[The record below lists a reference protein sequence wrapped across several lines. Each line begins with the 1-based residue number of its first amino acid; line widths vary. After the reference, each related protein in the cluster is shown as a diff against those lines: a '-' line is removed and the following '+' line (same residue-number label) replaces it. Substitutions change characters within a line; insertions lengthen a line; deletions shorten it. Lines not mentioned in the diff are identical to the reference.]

1 MLSRKAF
8 HITPS
13 PTLSIDAQAK
23 RMKSEGK
30 DIIGFGA
37 GEPDFDTPAH
47 IKEAAIKAIKENF
60 TRYTPASGI
69 PELKEAISE
78 KIYKESS
85 LTYKPEQI
93 VVSNGAK
100 HSLNNVLA
108 ALLNDGDE
116 VIIPSPY
123 WVSYPELVKLN
134 GGTPV
139 IVDTKQEY
147 NYKLKG
153 PELEKNLSPRTKALI
168 LNSPSNPTGQVYT
181 RNELEVIAS
190 LAVRYNFY
198 IISDEVYEKLVYDGK
213 EHITIASLG
222 EDIQNLTIIV
232 NGVSKTYAMTG
243 WRIGYTASEP
253 ELAAAMAG
261 IQSHTTSNPNS
272 IAQKAACA
280 ALSGPQECV
289 EEMRKEFE
297 KRKNYMVD
305 LIKEIPLINCIDP
318 KGAFYLFLN
327 IAETFNKKFR
337 GIPVESGNKFASLL
351 LEHYL
356 VALVPG
362 EAFGAPD
369 YVRVSYATSMENIS
383 SGLER
388 INSFLREL
396 I

>member
-1 MLSRKAF
+1 
-8 HITPS
+8 
-13 PTLSIDAQAK
+13 
-23 RMKSEGK
+23 MKSEGK

-47 IKEAAIKAIKENF
+47 IKDAAIKAINNNF

-69 PELKEAISE
+69 PELKEAIVE
-78 KIYKESS
+78 KYIKESG
-85 LTYKPEQI
+85 LTYTPGQI

-181 RNELEVIAS
+181 RNELEVIAY

-198 IISDEVYEKLVYDGK
+198 IISDEVYEKLIYDGK

-222 EDIQNLTIIV
+222 EDIQDLTIIV

-253 ELAAAMAG
+253 ELAAVMAG

-272 IAQKAACA
+272 IAQKAAYA

-289 EEMRKEFE
+289 EEMRKAFE

-327 IAETFNKKFR
+327 IGETFNKKFR
-337 GIPVESGNKFASLL
+337 GIPVENSNKFASLL
-351 LEHYL
+351 LENYL

-362 EAFGAPD
+362 EAFGASD

-383 SGLER
+383 NGLER
-388 INSFLREL
+388 INSFLQEL
-396 I
+396 IE

>member
-1 MLSRKAF
+1 MLSRKAYY
-8 HITPS
+8 ITPS

-47 IKEAAIKAIKENF
+47 IKEAAIKAINDNF

-69 PELKEAISE
+69 PELKEAISK
-78 KIYKESS
+78 KIFRDSG
-85 LTYKPEQI
+85 LTYIPEQI

-168 LNSPSNPTGQVYT
+168 LNSPCNPTGQVYT

-190 LAVRYNFY
+190 LAVRYDFY
-198 IISDEVYEKLVYDGK
+198 IISDEVYEKLIYDGK

-222 EDIQNLTIIV
+222 EDIQDLTIIV
-232 NGVSKTYAMTG
+232 NGASKTYAMTG
-243 WRIGYTASEP
+243 WRIGYTASKL
-253 ELAAAMAG
+253 ELGTAMAG

-272 IAQKAACA
+272 IAQKAAYA
-280 ALSGPQECV
+280 ALSGSQECV
-289 EEMRKEFE
+289 EEMRQAFE
-297 KRKNYMVD
+297 KRKNHMVD
-305 LIKEIPLINCIDP
+305 LINGTPLINCINP

-327 IAETFNKKFR
+327 IEETLNKKFR
-337 GIPVESGNKFASLL
+337 GIPVESATNFAALL

-383 SGLER
+383 NGLER
-388 INSFLREL
+388 INSFIQEL
-396 I
+396 L

>member
-198 IISDEVYEKLVYDGK
+198 IISDEVYEKLIYDGK

-222 EDIQNLTIIV
+222 EDIQDLTIIV

-253 ELAAAMAG
+253 ELAAVMAG

-272 IAQKAACA
+272 IAQKAAYA

-289 EEMRKEFE
+289 EEMRKAFE

-327 IAETFNKKFR
+327 IGETFNKKFR
-337 GIPVESGNKFASLL
+337 GIPVENSNKFASLL
-351 LEHYL
+351 LENYL

-362 EAFGAPD
+362 EAFGA
-369 YVRVSYATSMENIS
+369 
-383 SGLER
+383 
-388 INSFLREL
+388 
-396 I
+396 